1 MRVRAF
7 VRVCVCVC
15 ACVSVCVP
23 AAESSGAALQGAAGP
38 QRRILEEAGA
48 AAAVRLVHF
57 LSSG

>member
-7 VRVCVCVC
+7 VRVRACVCL
-15 ACVSVCVP
+15 CVP